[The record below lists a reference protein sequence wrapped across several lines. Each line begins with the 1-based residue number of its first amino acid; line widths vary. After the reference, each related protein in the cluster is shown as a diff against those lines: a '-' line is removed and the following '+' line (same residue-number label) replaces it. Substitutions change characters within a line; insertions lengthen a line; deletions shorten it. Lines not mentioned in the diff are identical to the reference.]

1 MTSEGF
7 RQHIQRRLPT
17 ATIEGEWPTEL
28 NFIGDWDCEV
38 MLDGERFC
46 LWYDMEPAKREFYVV
61 QTCGNSWP
69 ITEKTDGIK
78 RILNEVAAIKKA
90 TGE

>member
-1 MTSEGF
+1 
-7 RQHIQRRLPT
+7 
-17 ATIEGEWPTEL
+17 
-28 NFIGDWDCEV
+28 